1 MNDLFYRTHRSYQF
15 VTTYRPTNWATITV
29 PGKSLTIRDI
39 LARFSRGQVIPP
51 IASPASYSDVDVSQ
65 FDNMDPFDRITAA
78 RRYRER
84 ATALEQTLIDQKA
97 SAAKKRADLAFDR
110 AVNAKAQTL
119 VNPVSDVKS

>member
-15 VTTYRPTNWATITV
+15 VATYRPTSWASITV

-39 LARFSRGQVIPP
+39 LSRFSRGQVIPP
-51 IASPASYSDVDVSQ
+51 IASGTSYSDVDVSQ

-84 ATALEQTLIDQKA
+84 ALALEQQLIDQKA
-97 SAAKKRADLAFDR
+97 SVAKKRADAAFER
-110 AVNAKAQTL
+110 AVSDRVAASKL
-119 VNPVSDVKS
+119 KDDVKAS